1 MCVTRENQLYTQR
14 GKMRATMKEEGF
26 IQKNDC
32 NTKKRI
38 DYPARTISLLGFKG
52 ATELYIQQV
61 FDLYYH

>member
-1 MCVTRENQLYTQR
+1 
-14 GKMRATMKEEGF
+14 MRATTKEEGF
-26 IQKNDC
+26 IRKNDC

-38 DYPARTISLLGFKG
+38 DCSARTISLLGFKG